1 MRTEDSGTLRGGPGG
16 PADPD
21 GPRDPGGPAEGS
33 RTAETVWIV
42 GLLLVALHT
51 AGRAWALYGS
61 WFYLDDHL
69 LADDA
74 VSSRSAADLLEPHY
88 SQFMPLGRSLAWL
101 VTTSGQE
108 SWGVA
113 ATTTVV
119 GAAAAGIAC
128 LVALIVLF
136 GPRPA
141 VLVLLTIY
149 LTSALT
155 LPATMW
161 WAAALNQVPLQ
172 VVMWLSIAT
181 WVTYLR
187 QRRLRWLAATG
198 GLLLLGFAAY
208 VKTALVL
215 VLLAGLLLGWFTAG
229 GPVERVRAAFE
240 RAWPAALVLGS
251 LAAAYA
257 VFYANQVTEPFSE
270 SSGRGVGTA
279 ALDLAG
285 EMLGTSLP
293 TGLLGGPWRWLS
305 DNPPVSTVDPP
316 AAAVA
321 ASWLVIAAFAAVVA
335 RTRARTGRAWLL
347 LGTYAA
353 VAYVLVLTSRGLA
366 LGGVVGTELRYLTDL
381 LPAALLCVGLATL
394 ELPGAPGSSEQ
405 RSATPGVGGPATWA
419 GPAAVALA
427 AVVALGGLASSW
439 QYVRTWHTD
448 NPGRDYFTTARL
460 DLASGATDLVDQ
472 VVPEDVMPGFL
483 FPRNTT
489 PRLLPLLVDT
499 ARFPEASAELHLLE
513 EDGSV
518 VRAQV
523 DPVTVSEPGPEEACG
538 WRIRQSPRAIPL
550 EQGTIDVVWWLRI
563 GYLSSFDGEV
573 EVVVDGSEP
582 VLAPVTQGL
591 GEVLV
596 RVEGAFDDVVLG
608 GLPAGQSLCV
618 DEVEVGE
625 LEEAR

>member
-1 MRTEDSGTLRGGPGG
+1 MLTEDSEIPREGAGGPDD
-16 PADPD
+16 AAV
-21 GPRDPGGPAEGS
+21 GPAEGS

-69 LADDA
+69 LNEDA
-74 VSSRSAADLLEPHY
+74 LSSRSAGALLEPHY
-88 SQFMPLGRSLAWL
+88 SQFMPLGRALAWL
-101 VTTSGQE
+101 TTTSGQE
-108 SWGVA
+108 NWGTA
-113 ATTTVV
+113 ATTSVV
-119 GAAAAGIAC
+119 AAGIAGVAC
-128 LVALIVLF
+128 LVTLVVLF

-141 VLVLLTIY
+141 VLVLLTVY

-161 WAAALNQVPLQ
+161 WAAALNQIPLQ
-172 VVMWLSIAT
+172 IVMWLSIAT

-198 GLLLLGFAAY
+198 ALLLLGFAAY

-215 VLLAGLLLGWFTAG
+215 VLLAGLLLGWFTTG
-229 GPVERVRAAFE
+229 GPVQRVRTAFA
-240 RAWPAALVLGS
+240 RAWPAALALGS

-257 VFYANQVTEPFSE
+257 VFYAYQVTEPFSE
-270 SSGRGVGTA
+270 SSGRDGGAA
-279 ALDLAG
+279 ALDLAR
-285 EMLGTSLP
+285 EMLGRSLP
-293 TGLLGGPWRWLS
+293 TGLLGGPWRWLN

-321 ASWLVIAAFAAVVA
+321 ASWLVIATFVTLVA
-335 RTRARTGRAWLL
+335 RTRVRTRRAWLL

-353 VAYVLVLTSRGLA
+353 VAYCLVLTSRGLA

-394 ELPGAPGSSEQ
+394 ELPGAPESSAQ
-405 RSATPGVGGPATWA
+405 RPATPGARSRATWA
-419 GPAAVALA
+419 APAAAALA
-427 AVVALGGLASSW
+427 VVVALGGLASSW

-460 DLASGATDLVDQ
+460 DLASGAIDLVDQ

-489 PRLLPLLVDT
+489 PRLLPLLADN
-499 ARFPEASAELHLLE
+499 ARFPEASAELHQLD

-518 VRAQV
+518 VRVQV
-523 DPVTVSEPGPEEACG
+523 DAVTRSEPGPEEACG
-538 WRIRQSPRAIPL
+538 WRIRQSARAIPL

-573 EVVVDGSEP
+573 EVVVDDSEP

-596 RVEGAFDDVVLG
+596 RVEGAFDEVELG
-608 GLPAGQSLCV
+608 GLPAGQTLCV

-625 LEEAR
+625 LEEDR